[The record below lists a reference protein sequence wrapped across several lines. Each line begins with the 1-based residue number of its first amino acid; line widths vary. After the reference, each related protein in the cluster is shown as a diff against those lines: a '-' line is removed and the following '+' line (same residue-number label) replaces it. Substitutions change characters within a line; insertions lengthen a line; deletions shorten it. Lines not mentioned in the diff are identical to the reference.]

1 MASGT
6 ADKAKGVVKEA
17 VGKATGDKRTEA
29 EGGKKSHRLSRAA
42 TLWTRGMTS
51 CAGSEPPLITVT

>member
-1 MASGT
+1 MLVLDAALESPNN
-6 ADKAKGVVKEA
+6 
-17 VGKATGDKRTEA
+17 
-29 EGGKKSHRLSRAA
+29 HRLSRAA

>member
-1 MASGT
+1 M
-6 ADKAKGVVKEA
+6 VVLDAALESPQQPPF
-17 VGKATGDKRTEA
+17 EQ
-29 EGGKKSHRLSRAA
+29 AA